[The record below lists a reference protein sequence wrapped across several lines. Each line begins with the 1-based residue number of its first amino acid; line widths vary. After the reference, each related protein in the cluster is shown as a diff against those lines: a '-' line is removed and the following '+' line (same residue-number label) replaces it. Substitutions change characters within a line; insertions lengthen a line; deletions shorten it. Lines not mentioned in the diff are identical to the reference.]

1 MKNPDIPAVKLHTGT
16 VMPTLG
22 LGTWQ
27 MTDSQSESLVPAA
40 AELGYRLIDTA
51 AFYENEGGV
60 GRGIRSSGV
69 AREDFFVAS
78 KINGADQGYDAALR
92 AFDASLSRLGLDYLD
107 LYLIHWPLPMRG
119 LYVETWRA
127 FAKLLADG
135 RVRSIGVSNFTPE
148 HLDRINAE
156 TGIVP
161 VVNQIQLNPR
171 IPQEAWR
178 SYANEHDIMVQSWS
192 PLGQG
197 GSLLNDTAIQRVAAR
212 HNKTPAQVVLRWHLD
227 LGLVPIPKSANVDR
241 LAANRDV
248 FDFRLDPADF
258 QDISSLAGTDVPMDP
273 HTFEQD

>member
-1 MKNPDIPAVKLHTGT
+1 MKSPDIPAVKLHTGT

-27 MTDSQSESLVPAA
+27 MTDSQAESLVPAA

-51 AFYENEGGV
+51 AFYENEAGV

-127 FAKLLADG
+127 FAKLQADG

-258 QDISSLAGTDVPMDP
+258 QEFSSLAGTDVPMDP
-273 HTFEQD
+273 RTFEQD